1 MFYQRIS
8 YLFYFIHK
16 LFRDKSLIL
25 IYPRISQDNIFKTG
39 ISFFIQS
46 LTHLPLGSFTS
57 PPWQP
62 GGGCGWPLPALPCHC
77 SSFCTYPQSQTQRV
91 PQARPSTAKLPE
103 PRVDLVNIAAPPAK
117 WIRSIGGPVF
127 ERAPLHA
134 AQAVWNCGV
143 VLPWRNKGNRG
154 TLPSIRLQGATN
166 SIGVGDGSY
175 SLVVA

>member
-1 MFYQRIS
+1 MFCLIRE
-8 YLFYFIHK
+8 LFG
-16 LFRDKSLIL
+16 DKSLIL
-25 IYPRISQDNIFKTG
+25 TCPRISQDNIFKKG
-39 ISFFIQS
+39 ISFSIQS

-117 WIRSIGGPVF
+117 WISSIGCPVF
-127 ERAPLHA
+127 ERAPLQA
-134 AQAVWNCGV
+134 AAPRKLCGIVGV
-143 VLPWRNKGNRG
+143 VLPWRNKGNWG

-166 SIGVGDGSY
+166 SVGVGYCSY
-175 SLVVA
+175 RLVVA